1 MTGQEETWYALRSFN
16 CKEMEASGYLQ
27 EQGLQC
33 FVPMMI
39 KEKALP
45 DGKVERVQV
54 PAVHNY
60 LFMKK
65 SIDHNALKKVVA
77 QCPVPLYVIKS
88 MDGQHPCEI
97 PEAEMNEFRLL
108 CDPDF
113 VMATYLEQNEAEAK
127 VGKEVVVMHGPLK
140 GTHGKLH
147 RVRNKYFLVKTMA
160 GLGVM
165 VRISRW
171 YCKVID

>member
-1 MTGQEETWYALRSFN
+1 
-16 CKEMEASGYLQ
+16 MEASGYLQ